1 MYINCSFYDIIELLN
16 IFRGRRGRDRMVV
29 GFIAT
34 YHMESVPITSNV
46 VRSNPDQARGT
57 RYVT

>member
-1 MYINCSFYDIIELLN
+1 
-16 IFRGRRGRDRMVV
+16 MVV